1 MWSVRVEL
9 LRSNRLVTAEL
20 MVILQHDFPLSLPK
34 IVLQH
39 PPIRDLGYP
48 LNVGAD
54 GNICILDPS
63 TTIVN
68 PEAPG
73 EIVEACVRRAIRILE
88 QEADATGKAYEE
100 EFIAH
105 WEGRYLLE
113 PPVDT
118 RVLSLIPEDTTTVE
132 TVTYVRFH
140 GKLGLFHA
148 AMYSDPAHFHPFAET
163 LQAKGIAYET
173 QPTFYLGE
181 LTRRRP
187 PLSLQHAQVH
197 HVVTELGF
205 GKEFQHYVST
215 APVQP
220 IITFSTR
227 LHDRHLVFGWRHTSF
242 STARSGSSHKRK
254 PKRPLRAQAWLQ
266 RDPLTYVER
275 FSPQVLTRARLQR
288 RTAADYAVTGGDAAL
303 ALGFVG
309 VGSVGSQLIGLLA
322 SLHWREIHLV
332 DPDVL
337 TLENLAR
344 HLLGMEWVGRHK
356 IEGMRD
362 YLLSKNPLGTVQV
375 EAKGIVDVVLHN
387 STFVNA
393 CDALF
398 VCTGDANAEL
408 WLSQAQRDGSITCPL
423 FFLWVEPYVA
433 GGHCVYLN
441 GQDGMILADLFD
453 NHYYRYNVIP
463 QHIHE
468 ARSFVWREVGCQTSY
483 LPFDNAPLTRF
494 LHCLFPEIV
503 AVLRAPDHTSCRLT
517 WVGDLEALQ
526 QLDISA
532 AHDAKALGA
541 FQLER
546 VRLSCRSS

>member
-1 MWSVRVEL
+1 
-9 LRSNRLVTAEL
+9 
-20 MVILQHDFPLSLPK
+20 MVMLQHDFPLSLPK

-39 PPIRDLGYP
+39 PPTRDLGYP
-48 LNVGAD
+48 PNVGTD
-54 GNICILDPS
+54 GNICLLDPS

-68 PEAPG
+68 PETPG
-73 EIVEACVRRAIRILE
+73 EMVDACIRRAIRILE

-118 RVLSLIPEDTTTVE
+118 GVLSLIPEDTTTVE

-148 AMYSDPAHFHPFAET
+148 VMYSDPAHFHPFAGT
-163 LQAKGIAYET
+163 LQAKGIPYEA

-187 PLSLQHAQVH
+187 PFSLQHAQVH
-197 HVVTELGF
+197 HVVTELGC
-205 GKEFQHYVST
+205 GKDFEHYVST

-227 LHDRHLVFGWRHTSF
+227 LHDRHLVFGWRHKSF
-242 STARSGSSHKRK
+242 STVRSRSSHKRK
-254 PKRPLRAQAWLQ
+254 PKMTLRAQALLQ

-344 HLLGMEWVGRHK
+344 HLLGMEWVGRYK

-375 EAKGIVDVVLHN
+375 EAKGIVDVVLHDSN
-387 STFVNA
+387 FVNA
-393 CDALF
+393 CDDLF

-408 WLSQAQRDGSITCPL
+408 WLSQAQRDGDITCPL

-453 NHYYRYNVIP
+453 NHYYRYNIIP
-463 QHIHE
+463 QHIHK
-468 ARSFVWREVGCQTSY
+468 ARSFVRREAGCQTSY
-483 LPFDNAPLTRF
+483 FPFDNAPLTRF
-494 LHCLFPEIV
+494 LHRLFPEIV
-503 AVLRAPDHTSCRLT
+503 TALHTPAHPSCRFT
-517 WVGDLEALQ
+517 WVGDLGALQ
-526 QLDISA
+526 QLGIA
-532 AHDAKALGA
+532 AMHDAQTLGS
-541 FQLER
+541 FQLEK
-546 VRLSCRSS
+546 VTLSCRSS